1 MIFLQQNLSN
11 CSYKI
16 HAWRLIRSIKTC
28 VFDTCKRK
36 WKASIFLFKMGLP
49 KAHSANPIQTLFYPI
64 YFSLQFN
71 TFISRERI
79 SPIPL
84 SSLLYLSSLKAV
96 TFFHSFFPSYKNK
109 QNIFR
114 IVLQR
119 LGKCSAN
126 SRSFYISCGCIRRR
140 FQVWK
145 IFIVNLSCN

>member
-1 MIFLQQNLSN
+1 MDLKILSA
-11 CSYKI
+11 SS
-16 HAWRLIRSIKTC
+16 RLYITRISVLVRLNRSINTW
-28 VFDTCKRK
+28 VFDICKKK
-36 WKASIFLFKMGLP
+36 WKASIYLFKMGLP
-49 KAHSANPIQTLFYPI
+49 KTPLAYLIQTLFYPI
-64 YFSLQFN
+64 YLSLQFN

-96 TFFHSFFPSYKNK
+96 TFFHSFFPCYKNK

-126 SRSFYISCGCIRRR
+126 SRSFYYKLWKQPSPISGME
-140 FQVWK
+140 
-145 IFIVNLSCN
+145 NLHCQP